1 MTDTNGRAQA
11 ELGQQNTSRLLRI
24 PYQAFIEQI
33 FMGLAAE
40 GFADIN
46 PSHAV
51 VFQQV
56 GIDGMRVT
64 ELAERAQLTKQYVG
78 RLVAELDGLGYLER
92 VDDPSDGRAKLVQ
105 LSERGVQLTRT
116 AERVIAG
123 IEADWATRLARDRYI
138 ELRRLLIELAVMLEN

>member
-1 MTDTNGRAQA
+1 MADSTRRAQA
-11 ELGQQNTSRLLRI
+11 ELDQQNTSQLLRI

-33 FMGLAAE
+33 FVGLAAA

-56 GIDGMRVT
+56 GNDGMRVT
-64 ELAERAQLTKQYVG
+64 DLAERTQLTKQYVG

-105 LSERGVQLTRT
+105 LSERGVHLTKT

-123 IEADWATRLARDRYI
+123 IEADWAARLARDRYT
-138 ELRRLLIELAVMLEN
+138 ELRRLLIELAVLLEN